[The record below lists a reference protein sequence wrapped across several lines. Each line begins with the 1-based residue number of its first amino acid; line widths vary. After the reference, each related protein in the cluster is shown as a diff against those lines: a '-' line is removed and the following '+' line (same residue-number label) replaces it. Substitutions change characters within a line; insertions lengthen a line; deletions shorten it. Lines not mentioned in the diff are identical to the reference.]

1 MDCLHVEVFH
11 ICIFCLSCS

>member
-11 ICIFCLSCS
+11 ICIFYLSCS